1 MHFNTLSYL
10 VVPFHIHKNSSDTLP
25 VVAVGIE
32 SVVVAAAVAVVDQNH
47 CCCFEDS
54 ADVVEPIGN
63 SNSPKKQKYQ
73 VLLLYYEAIPNAL
86 KSILI
91 KKTSFK
97 LPIFT
102 PKCYKA

>member
-1 MHFNTLSYL
+1 M
-10 VVPFHIHKNSSDTLP
+10 SSDTLP
-25 VVAVGIE
+25 VVAVGIG
-32 SVVVAAAVAVVDQNH
+32 SVAVAAAVAVVDQNH

-86 KSILI
+86 KSILTKKNFFYITYFYTKMLQSI
-91 KKTSFK
+91 KKLA
-97 LPIFT
+97 LPT
-102 PKCYKA
+102 YKCTM